1 MKTTHLLLHKIN
13 DETFIQGGP
22 NDDAAWQQTVKRTLQ
37 VHDALQSSLTALQE
51 AELDQLSPSLPVWQQ
66 YMNILLHDAYHTG
79 QIIQLRKL
87 QGSWPT
93 HRSYL

>member
-1 MKTTHLLLHKIN
+1 
-13 DETFIQGGP
+13 
-22 NDDAAWQQTVKRTLQ
+22 
-37 VHDALQSSLTALQE
+37 
-51 AELDQLSPSLPVWQQ
+51 
-66 YMNILLHDAYHTG
+66 HDAYHTG

>member
-1 MKTTHLLLHKIN
+1 M
-13 DETFIQGGP
+13 FI
-22 NDDAAWQQTVKRTLQ
+22 KK
-37 VHDALQSSLTALQE
+37 
-51 AELDQLSPSLPVWQQ
+51 ELKKYTWQQ